1 MSTVAQ
7 EVQDVFQTCRKR
19 LGAAARLG
27 ISAVLFDRNGER
39 CTDVGFNEHQRF
51 PMASVVKV
59 PLAMLVASEVA
70 NGSEISIHSRT
81 ASPGLVANPL
91 DRLYFSPFNAVR
103 RCTVD
108 QLMGFMLRNS
118 DNTATDALLH
128 RLGGI
133 SALTKFLV
141 HKLHVGGICVKRTMD
156 ELLTYYY
163 GLQRYDVPE
172 GRHQGVRH
180 RIGTIVANICRMWS
194 PYVCRLNPEEHL
206 VDSGEDTCTARA
218 IADVL
223 TQLTM
228 NPQYAGVYSHMLYC
242 ATNRRRIAKGL
253 QEHRAIIKSFGHK
266 TGSIGA
272 IANDVGI
279 IHFNNGQF
287 AVIAVLTCLYKTRM
301 SIRDEEIAGVTC
313 AIVRRWRMEHLM
325 GKSASIGA

>member
-1 MSTVAQ
+1 
-7 EVQDVFQTCRKR
+7 
-19 LGAAARLG
+19 
-27 ISAVLFDRNGER
+27 
-39 CTDVGFNEHQRF
+39 
-51 PMASVVKV
+51 
-59 PLAMLVASEVA
+59 
-70 NGSEISIHSRT
+70 
-81 ASPGLVANPL
+81 
-91 DRLYFSPFNAVR
+91 
-103 RCTVD
+103 
-108 QLMGFMLRNS
+108 
-118 DNTATDALLH
+118 
-128 RLGGI
+128 
-133 SALTKFLV
+133 
-141 HKLHVGGICVKRTMD
+141 MD